1 MAVLV
6 GNDGL
11 GIPLAVMGAMIPL
24 SAFSSV
30 QMALYRRD
38 FNFKFLLNIRLITI
52 LTPIVISIPMAL
64 MGYDYWSL
72 IAGMLG
78 AQLFT
83 ALALLKSRRN
93 QIRLFFSG
101 RVFMNMFSYSAWS
114 LAEAFSIWLTA
125 WVDTFIISRFLDAYY
140 LGIYKMPMAIVTTVM
155 AMATASLA
163 PVLFAALS
171 RVQHDQQA
179 FSNTF
184 FTFQRY
190 MALFLVPIGVGLF
203 VFQDFV
209 VQLLLGPQWKL
220 AGVVLGSWALSSAIM
235 TVTANLISEIFRA
248 KGMPNL
254 SFWTQVLHLVVLIP
268 VIYICIQYDFTTF
281 VYARSIVRMEMLAV
295 AMLFLAIFVNMS
307 AFRILSNISV
317 YLITASLVGALA
329 YSILHLY
336 DTVLWTIACMLL
348 CVLLYVAILC
358 IIPSERTIITS
369 DINKV
374 LGKVKRS

>member
-1 MAVLV
+1 
-6 GNDGL
+6 
-11 GIPLAVMGAMIPL
+11 
-24 SAFSSV
+24 
-30 QMALYRRD
+30 
-38 FNFKFLLNIRLITI
+38 
-52 LTPIVISIPMAL
+52 
-64 MGYDYWSL
+64 
-72 IAGMLG
+72 
-78 AQLFT
+78 
-83 ALALLKSRRN
+83 
-93 QIRLFFSG
+93 
-101 RVFMNMFSYSAWS
+101 
-114 LAEAFSIWLTA
+114 
-125 WVDTFIISRFLDAYY
+125 
-140 LGIYKMPMAIVTTVM
+140 
-155 AMATASLA
+155 
-163 PVLFAALS
+163 
-171 RVQHDQQA
+171 
-179 FSNTF
+179 
-184 FTFQRY
+184 

-220 AGVVLGSWALSSAIM
+220 AGIVLGSWALSSAIM

-295 AMLFLAIFVNMS
+295 AMLFLALFVNMS

-369 DINKV
+369 GINKV

>member
-64 MGYDYWSL
+64 MGGYDYWSL

-114 LAEAFSIWLTA
+114 LAEAFP
-125 WVDTFIISRFLDAYY
+125 F
-140 LGIYKMPMAIVTTVM
+140 
-155 AMATASLA
+155 
-163 PVLFAALS
+163 
-171 RVQHDQQA
+171 
-179 FSNTF
+179 
-184 FTFQRY
+184 
-190 MALFLVPIGVGLF
+190 GLPH
-203 VFQDFV
+203 
-209 VQLLLGPQWKL
+209 G
-220 AGVVLGSWALSSAIM
+220 
-235 TVTANLISEIFRA
+235 
-248 KGMPNL
+248 
-254 SFWTQVLHLVVLIP
+254 
-268 VIYICIQYDFTTF
+268 
-281 VYARSIVRMEMLAV
+281 
-295 AMLFLAIFVNMS
+295 
-307 AFRILSNISV
+307 
-317 YLITASLVGALA
+317 
-329 YSILHLY
+329 
-336 DTVLWTIACMLL
+336 
-348 CVLLYVAILC
+348 
-358 IIPSERTIITS
+358 
-369 DINKV
+369 
-374 LGKVKRS
+374 